1 MVKIIIHLLL
11 FCAVFSTTAHANRL
25 ETESIK
31 SEATRHQKPRYENN
45 STQSEANQELF
56 VRKQWKLNEIEWQ
69 RYKLLMKGIRGSI
82 SPNNLSPI
90 EVLGTHARNDEERD
104 KYAKIWAK
112 AMFEDAQRVVAFQHA
127 YDKAQ
132 EERYGHINVIDK
144 KRLGLPD
151 RQSNQIKDTDRVL
164 VFIKL
169 ESCPFCETLVGKL
182 FSKTQS
188 MEVQIDIFFVDAN
201 NKNDDQK
208 IRAWATKHITDHKR
222 LKTGKI
228 TLNYDNGK
236 LHQLTKKLLADV
248 PVAFK
253 SNDKETV
260 QLFI

>member
-11 FCAVFSTTAHANRL
+11 FCAVLSTTAHANRL

-31 SEATRHQKPRYENN
+31 SEATGHQNTRYENN
-45 STQSEANQELF
+45 STQSEVSEELF
-56 VRKQWKLNEIEWQ
+56 VRNQWKLNEIEWQ

-127 YDKAQ
+127 YDKAHK
-132 EERYGHINVIDK
+132 ELYGHINVIDT

-151 RQSNQIKDTDRVL
+151 RQPNKLKDKDRVL

-169 ESCPFCETLVGKL
+169 KSCPVCDTLVSKL
-182 FSKTQS
+182 LSQTQS
-188 MEVQIDIFFVDAN
+188 LDLQIDIFFVDTKN
-201 NKNDDQK
+201 NIDDKK

-222 LKTGKI
+222 IKMGKI

-236 LHQLTKKLLADV
+236 LYQLTKKLLTDV

-253 SNDKETV
+253 TDHKETA